1 MSRGDAANPDI
12 KTPAGLSD
20 SEREELIERA
30 RYEVFKQPGAN
41 ARAVRHT
48 VLSFILLASALA
60 ILSLWLLPL
69 LPDSPIAKILFTAV
83 MASLGAFAGV
93 WNTRYRSRL
102 INAKIRELS
111 DGFKAD

>member
-1 MSRGDAANPDI
+1 MATGDAANPDI
-12 KTPAGLSD
+12 KTPAGLSE

-30 RYEVFKQPGAN
+30 RYEVFKEPGAN
-41 ARAVRHT
+41 ARAVRYT
-48 VLSFILLASALA
+48 VLSFVLLASALA

-93 WNTRYRSRL
+93 WNTRYRSRM

-111 DGFKAD
+111 NRPRAD